1 VLSQTEKMKTIDSSV
16 LLTIIILLL
25 TYLVVPACAS
35 EQPSSPKNLFPPQ
48 QSEQVRV
55 LPGSGSPSSVQK
67 AMAYIQDQQRSLY
80 RKLAGSLRAV
90 KSEYSTGTVTT
101 LIVLSFLYGIFHAVG
116 PGHGKAVI
124 SSYLLANERA
134 IKRGIGLSFAA
145 SLAQAVSAVFLVT
158 AIIFLLK
165 HIGITTRQ
173 SALSLEVFSA
183 VFIALIGG
191 WMLWSS
197 LRALGSGSSD
207 RGCVVHS
214 HHVHLPDDSHPLSW
228 STAGAIIA
236 AVGLRPC
243 SGAIFVLLFA
253 NTIGLYVAG
262 IWSTFAMAVG
272 TAVTVSILAMIT
284 LGSKEVALRIAGFKP
299 RWIDTAYATMRI
311 FGSFVV
317 LGVGL
322 LLIVS
327 ALSPATPLPF
337 R

>member
-1 VLSQTEKMKTIDSSV
+1 MMKPLDFAGF
-16 LLTIIILLL
+16 LTCFILLL
-25 TYLVVPACAS
+25 TYPALPVSAS
-35 EQPSSPKNLFPPQ
+35 EQPSSPQDLFPPQ
-48 QSEQVRV
+48 QSGETLV
-55 LPGSGSPSSVQK
+55 SPSREPPSFLQQ
-67 AMAYIQDQQRSLY
+67 AMAFVQDQQRSLY

-101 LIVLSFLYGIFHAVG
+101 LIILSFLYGIFHAVG

-158 AIIFLLK
+158 AGIFLLK
-165 HIGITTRQ
+165 KLGVTTQQ
-173 SALSLEVFSA
+173 SLMSLEVVSA
-183 VFIALIGG
+183 ILIALIGA

-197 LRALGSGSSD
+197 LRALGSRSAD
-207 RGCVVHS
+207 RGCGHS
-214 HHVHLPDDSHPLSW
+214 HHVHPLDDSRELSW
-228 STAGAIIA
+228 STAGSIVA

-262 IWSTFAMAVG
+262 IWSTLAMAVG

-284 LGSKEVALRIAGFKP
+284 LGSKEAALRLAGFKSQ
-299 RWIDTAYATMRI
+299 WIGRAYVTLRI
-311 FGSFVV
+311 VGSLVV
-317 LGVGL
+317 FGVGL
-322 LLIVS
+322 LLIACAS
-327 ALSPATPLPF
+327 SPATPFPF